1 MGAHEAVQ
9 QEAADRRL
17 RLVQHHP
24 QEAAAVLAPA
34 RGGASPAWPVEPL
47 TWGETRVLRYLA
59 THMSAREIAA
69 GLCVSA
75 NTVKTHQRHPC
86 WKLGAHSRHEAM
98 HRACAIGLLAASPAD
113 PRHRS
118 EMRHGLRFCVARP
131 GNGRP
136 GRGGSFG

>member
-47 TWGETRVLRYLA
+47 TWGETRVA
-59 THMSAREIAA
+59 THMSGREIAA

-75 NTVKTHQRHPC
+75 NTVKTHHRHPC
-86 WKLGAHSRHEAM
+86 WKLGAQPPRGHAPR
-98 HRACAIGLLAASPAD
+98 L
-113 PRHRS
+113 RHRP
-118 EMRHGLRFCVARP
+118 ARSASR
-131 GNGRP
+131 RP
-136 GRGGSFG
+136 